1 MLMMEGQGEVT
12 AGEDISILE
21 RHDAAEIFGPCQV
34 TLTSPQGDGAL
45 TIHALLVEMEFT
57 GPGRSDL

>member
-12 AGEDISILE
+12 AGDGTTILE

-34 TLTSPQGDGAL
+34 TLTSPR
-45 TIHALLVEMEFT
+45 EME
-57 GPGRSDL
+57 R